1 MRNLA
6 ALGPTCAHLCC
17 IAYPVTF
24 LLPSQHSPC
33 PPALPTA
40 ALSPEIPSWA
50 LPQAARLQNW
60 SNKAGGCCDPC
71 LERVSSSRDA
81 GRGMVATT
89 LALLGGSAS
98 ALFLLTASARL
109 SPRSSAAACASRNL
123 VATPLPEPSLR
134 ALSPCD
140 SPVRGRA
147 WTTRQPTC
155 TTAPWP
161 DECGAC
167 NVQLQCGCGG
177 VTNRTLCLPASV
189 GSPFALRYQ
198 IYTVEL
204 SRASGDSYVSRSEMY
219 VFILRAV
226 CGVCGDRCTD
236 LRRRACESV
245 KPARRRVVWLL
256 DLAFSRYAYHPPG
269 GLTKSLFSRDM
280 SLRQSEKPGGAN
292 GGKAMSSRRASP
304 SKQSSSA
311 SWIETSEPIVT
322 ASRNETRYAD
332 HVSSTLPAPTALA
345 TYGPKRT
352 GKRVAPGRGSG
363 GWWRVEGGGWWCDHA
378 ACQWWWWR
386 RRRRAVAPPTV
397 KPRSR

>member
-24 LLPSQHSPC
+24 LLPSPHSPC

-81 GRGMVATT
+81 GRGMVAAT

-155 TTAPWP
+155 TTAPRP
-161 DECGAC
+161 AECGAC

-177 VTNRTLCLPASV
+177 VTNRSELGLSASERRFAVCAPISDLHRRALREQAVTPTFLDPRCTFLFCVRCVECVVTAAQASV
-189 GSPFALRYQ
+189 
-198 IYTVEL
+198 
-204 SRASGDSYVSRSEMY
+204 
-219 VFILRAV
+219 
-226 CGVCGDRCTD
+226 
-236 LRRRACESV
+236 LRRV
-245 KPARRRVVWLL
+245 
-256 DLAFSRYAYHPPG
+256 
-269 GLTKSLFSRDM
+269 
-280 SLRQSEKPGGAN
+280 
-292 GGKAMSSRRASP
+292 
-304 SKQSSSA
+304 
-311 SWIETSEPIVT
+311 
-322 ASRNETRYAD
+322 
-332 HVSSTLPAPTALA
+332 
-345 TYGPKRT
+345 
-352 GKRVAPGRGSG
+352 
-363 GWWRVEGGGWWCDHA
+363 
-378 ACQWWWWR
+378 
-386 RRRRAVAPPTV
+386 
-397 KPRSR
+397 